1 MVIQLISQAD
11 WLARAQN
18 LSKTSKTDQPYQLVS
33 SLSYCLAE
41 K

>member
-18 LSKTSKTDQPYQLVS
+18 LSKTSKTDQPYQLVPAVTPDK
-33 SLSYCLAE
+33 CLV
-41 K
+41 